1 MPTVRYKY
9 VDKAVAVWI
18 YLHSELISQEAG
30 NGRERTYSVPNSSD
44 GPIVEKRRA
53 KDGHFL
59 TKIRTLDGRKDRRN
73 SSFCIKKARKFDS
86 LPLNDRSA

>member
-18 YLHSELISQEAG
+18 YLHSELISQEAA

-44 GPIVEKRRA
+44 RPIFEKRRA
-53 KDGHFL
+53 KDGHFFL
-59 TKIRTLDGRKDRRN
+59 TKIRALDGRKDGTDPKTYRDLR
-73 SSFCIKKARKFDS
+73 A
-86 LPLNDRSA
+86 